1 MSSLKTTYMGIELE
15 APIVV
20 AASSISSLLDRIK
33 LAEQAG
39 AGLLVIRSLFEEQI
53 QMEALRM
60 EDQLAVGADSFA
72 EALSHFPDME
82 HGGAKEH
89 LMWVEKTRQDV
100 ELPLIASLNAVSPGS
115 WIEYAKQ
122 LESTGVDGLELN
134 VYAVA
139 TNPKQTGADI
149 EKTLYETVEAVK
161 AEVKIPVAV
170 KLSPFYTSVSNV
182 VAELDKRG
190 ADAVV
195 LFNRFLQPDI
205 DLETESLKQEMVY
218 SSAEEL
224 KLPLRWVALLYG
236 RVKADL
242 ALNTGVHSGMDA
254 AKAILAGAQIVQV
267 ASALLEN
274 GIPYLSTMLR
284 ELEGWME
291 AQGYEKLDDFRGKM
305 SQKKVDDPFA
315 FERAQYVK
323 LLLSQK

>member
-1 MSSLKTTYMGIELE
+1 MSSLKTNYMGIELD

-20 AASSISSLLDRIK
+20 AASSISSLIDRIK

-53 QMEALRM
+53 QIEALHM
-60 EDQLAVGADSFA
+60 EDQLSVGADSFP
-72 EALSHFPDME
+72 EALSYFPEIE
-82 HGGAKEH
+82 HGGAREH
-89 LMWVEKTRQDV
+89 LMWVEKTRQEVD
-100 ELPLIASLNAVSPGS
+100 LPLIASLNAVSPGS
-115 WIEYAKQ
+115 WISYAKQ
-122 LESTGVDGLELN
+122 LAATGVDGLELN

-139 TNPKQTGADI
+139 TNPKQAGADI

-170 KLSPFYTSVSNV
+170 KLSPFYTSVANV
-182 VAELDKRG
+182 VHELDKRG
-190 ADAVV
+190 ADAVI

-205 DLETESLKQEMVY
+205 DIKTESLKQEMVY
-218 SSAEEL
+218 SSNEEM
-224 KLPLRWVALLYG
+224 KLSLRWVALLYG

-254 AKAILAGAQIVQV
+254 AKALLAGAQIVQV

-291 AQGYEKLDDFRGKM
+291 ARGYEQLDDFRGKM
-305 SQKKVDDPFA
+305 SQKNVDDPFA

-323 LLLSQK
+323 LLMSQK

>member
-20 AASSISSLLDRIK
+20 AASSISSLIDRVK

-60 EDQLAVGADSFA
+60 EDQLSVGADSFP
-72 EALSHFPDME
+72 EALSHFPELE
-82 HGGAKEH
+82 HGGAQEH
-89 LMWVEKTRQDV
+89 LMWVEKTRADV
-100 ELPLIASLNAVSPGS
+100 DLPLIASLNAVSPGA
-115 WIEYAKQ
+115 WIDYAKQ
-122 LESTGVDGLELN
+122 LETTGVDGLELN

-139 TNPKQTGADI
+139 TNPKQAGSDI

-170 KLSPFYTSVSNV
+170 KLSPFYTSVANV
-182 VAELDKRG
+182 VHELDKRG

-205 DLETESLKQEMVY
+205 DLATESLKQDMVY
-218 SSAEEL
+218 SSDEEL

-242 ALNTGVHSGMDA
+242 ALNTGVHSGLDA
-254 AKAILAGAQIVQV
+254 AKALLAGAQIVQV

-291 AQGYEKLDDFRGKM
+291 AQGYEGLDDFRGKL
-305 SQKKVDDPFA
+305 SQKNVDDPFA

-323 LLLSQK
+323 LLMSQK

>member
-1 MSSLKTTYMGIELE
+1 MSSLKTTYMGIELD

-20 AASSISSLLDRIK
+20 AASSISSLIDRIK

-53 QMEALRM
+53 QIEALRM
-60 EDQLAVGADSFA
+60 EDQLSVGAESFP
-72 EALSHFPDME
+72 EALSYFPEIE
-82 HGGAKEH
+82 HGGAQEH
-89 LMWVEKTRQDV
+89 LMWVEKTRQEVD
-100 ELPLIASLNAVSPGS
+100 LPLIASLNAVSPGS
-115 WIEYAKQ
+115 WTNYAKQ
-122 LESTGVDGLELN
+122 LEATGVDGLELN

-139 TNPKQTGADI
+139 TNPKQAGADI

-170 KLSPFYTSVSNV
+170 KLSPFYTSVANV
-182 VAELDKRG
+182 VHELDKRG

-205 DLETESLKQEMVY
+205 DIKTESLKQEMVY
-218 SSAEEL
+218 SSNEEL

-254 AKAILAGAQIVQV
+254 AKAFLAGAQIVQV

-291 AQGYEKLDDFRGKM
+291 AKGYEELDDFRGKL

-323 LLLSQK
+323 LLMSQK